1 MSKIKD
7 KIQIDLSKFKYASLE
22 KIADNKFNGNHPNKI
37 NKGRKSYG
45 VIIQYPIVGQSCY
58 VGDLITSVVT
68 EILDKNTFKTLN
80 STYKIIYD
88 DK

>member
-1 MSKIKD
+1 MSKIEN
-7 KIQIDLSKFKYASLE
+7 KIQINLPIFKYAGLE

-37 NKGRKSYG
+37 NTGRKSYG
-45 VIIQYPIVGQSCY
+45 LIIQYPIIGQSCY

-68 EILDKNTFKTLN
+68 EILDNNTFKTIN

-88 DK
+88 NK